1 MQRCIFVSIFKK
13 IRAQQL
19 TKQIHI
25 MRKSFLF
32 TLLFIAVS
40 ASTFAQKPLTSK
52 QIDALVENTISTFDV
67 PGIAVA
73 IVKDG
78 KIIHEKGYGLS
89 SLNNKQKVDEHTRFG
104 IASNSKAFT
113 ATALAMLIDDGKL
126 NWDDR
131 VRKFIP
137 EFTLYDSYVSD
148 QFTVRDLLTHRSG
161 LGLGAGDL
169 MLWPDSSSYSTQ
181 DIIRNLRHL
190 KPVSDFRTQY
200 DYDNLLYIVAGEVV
214 EKVSGISWN
223 EFIQTRILNPL
234 QMTESAPNFAL
245 LSTKQNVVDPHVDF
259 EGKVQVVRRDW
270 REVAGAAAGIYSS
283 VHDMS
288 KWAIMQLNDGKY
300 GNTKLFSEQAHHE
313 MWTPQ
318 TIIPVRGKTT
328 YKTNF
333 RSYGLGWFLND
344 ENGYKV
350 VSHTGGLF
358 GMVTQFTL
366 IPELNLGI
374 IVFTNQ
380 QSGAAF
386 TAITNSIKDGY
397 YGVKGKNRVKQ
408 YHESVVKNQKEAE
421 EITSKIFKEI
431 EAQKNAGACDL
442 KNIEGIYNDAWF
454 GDAIIS
460 NKNGKFRFQAINSP
474 RLTGEMLPY
483 KGNTYIVKWDDR
495 SYDADAF
502 VKFELNF
509 EGVPTGMTMKAIS
522 PLTDFSFDFHD
533 LDFKKKE

>member
-1 MQRCIFVSIFKK
+1 MKNIFFLL
-13 IRAQQL
+13 L
-19 TKQIHI
+19 TLT
-25 MRKSFLF
+25 SVV
-32 TLLFIAVS
+32 A
-40 ASTFAQKPLTSK
+40 FAQKPLTSK
-52 QIDALVENTISTFDV
+52 QIDVLVENTLKTFDV

-78 KIIHEKGYGLS
+78 KIIHEKGYGVRS
-89 SLNNKQKVDEHTRFG
+89 VNSGQKVDIHTRFG

-113 ATALAMLIDDGKL
+113 AVALAMLVDDGKL
-126 NWDDR
+126 HWDDR

-148 QFTVRDLLTHRSG
+148 QFTIRDLLTHRSG

-181 DIIRNLRHL
+181 DIIRNLRYL

-200 DYDNLLYIVAGEVV
+200 DYDNLLYVVAGEVV
-214 EKVSGISWN
+214 EKASGLSWN
-223 EFIQTRILNPL
+223 DFVQQRILNTL
-234 QMTESAPNFAL
+234 QMNESAPNFAL
-245 LSTKQNVVDPHVDF
+245 LANKQNVVDPHVDF
-259 EGKVQVVRRDW
+259 DGKVQVVRRDW

-283 VHDMS
+283 IHDMS
-288 KWAIMQLNDGKY
+288 KWALMQLNKGKY
-300 GNTKLFSEQAHHE
+300 GDTSLFSEKAHRE

-318 TIIPVRGKTT
+318 TIIPVTGRTT

-333 RSYGLGWFLND
+333 RSYGLGWFIND

-366 IPELNLGI
+366 IPDLNLGI

-397 YGVKGKNRVKQ
+397 YGVKGQDRVKQ
-408 YHESVVKNQKEAE
+408 YHENVLR
-421 EITSKIFKEI
+421 SK
-431 EAQKNAGACDL
+431 QNADKIMKDVFEQVASAKGNL
-442 KNIEGIYNDAWF
+442 GLQNIEGTYNDKWF
-454 GDAIIS
+454 GDVILS
-460 NKNGKFRFQAINSP
+460 NKNGTLRFDAVNSP
-474 RLTGEMLPY
+474 RLSGQMMPY

-502 VKFELNF
+502 VKFTLDF
-509 EGVPTGMTMKAIS
+509 EGQPSGMTMKAIS

-533 LDFKKKE
+533 LDFEKKVEKK

>member
-1 MQRCIFVSIFKK
+1 MKNTFLLSFLLVSI
-13 IRAQQL
+13 
-19 TKQIHI
+19 
-25 MRKSFLF
+25 SFNCL
-32 TLLFIAVS
+32 
-40 ASTFAQKPLTSK
+40 AQKPLTSK
-52 QIDALVENTISTFDV
+52 QIDALVENTIKTFDV

-89 SLNNKQKVDEHTRFG
+89 SVNNKQKVNEHTRFG

-113 ATALAMLIDDGKL
+113 ATALAILIDEGKL
-126 NWDDR
+126 KWDDR

-148 QFTVRDLLTHRSG
+148 KFTVRDLLTHRSG

-181 DIIRNLRHL
+181 DIIRNLRYL

-245 LSTKQNVVDPHVDF
+245 LTSKQNIVDPHVDF

-300 GNTKLFSEQAHHE
+300 GDKQLFSVKEHNE
-313 MWTPQ
+313 MWAPQ

-328 YKTNF
+328 YKMNF
-333 RSYGLGWFLND
+333 RSYGLGWFIND

-366 IPELNLGI
+366 IPELDLGI

-386 TAITNSIKDGY
+386 TAITNSIKDAY
-397 YGVKGKNRVKQ
+397 YGVKGQDRVKQ
-408 YHESVVKNQKEAE
+408 YHENVVRGQQNADK
-421 EITSKIFKEI
+421 ITSQIFADI
-431 EAQKNAGACDL
+431 EAQKNNADCSL
-442 KNIEGIYNDAWF
+442 KNIEGTYKDQWF

-460 NKNGKFRFQAINSP
+460 NRNGKIRFDAVNSP
-474 RLTGEMLPY
+474 RLSGEMFPY
-483 KGNTYIVKWDDR
+483 KGNTYIVKWYDR
-495 SYDADAF
+495 SYDADAY
-502 VKFELNF
+502 VKFTLDFNGE
-509 EGVPTGMTMKAIS
+509 TSGMTMKAIS

-533 LDFKKKE
+533 LEFTRKDKK